1 MICKSQQAKIKYNK
15 TKAIKLIVFKIR
27 NWKKIK
33 TVEILKELTSSKIPF
48 ITKFLALTALEVLN
62 KKRLKYL
69 I

>member
-27 NWKKIK
+27 NWKKK

-62 KKRLKYL
+62 KKRL
-69 I
+69 